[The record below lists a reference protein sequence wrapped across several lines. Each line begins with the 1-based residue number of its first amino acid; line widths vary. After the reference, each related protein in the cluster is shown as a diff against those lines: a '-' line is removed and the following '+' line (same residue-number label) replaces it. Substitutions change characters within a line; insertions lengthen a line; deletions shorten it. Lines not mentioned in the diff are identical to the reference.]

1 MVDAMG
7 WFRFFTS
14 KLHEDNSQL
23 SQLLKQADLIDA
35 ETMGQVHPRQTSYIN
50 QNQFLAFA
58 LLSLDN
64 KGKANYAAPA
74 ACMCKLST
82 GSAAAMLLCIVT
94 PSPERSQDSQNLS
107 SMSPLRQSSCIL
119 YLLFL
124 TTFVV

>member
-1 MVDAMG
+1 MVDTMG
-7 WFRFFTS
+7 WFGFFTS

-23 SQLLKQADLIDA
+23 SQLLKQADLMIDT
-35 ETMGQVHPRQTSYIN
+35 ETTGQVHPRQTSYIN

-107 SMSPLRQSSCIL
+107 SISQ
-119 YLLFL
+119 
-124 TTFVV
+124 

>member
-1 MVDAMG
+1 MG

-64 KGKANYAAPA
+64 KGKANLCCPS
-74 ACMCKLST
+74 CMH
-82 GSAAAMLLCIVT
+82 V
-94 PSPERSQDSQNLS
+94 QVVHWLS
-107 SMSPLRQSSCIL
+107 SCNAALHCYPKP
-119 YLLFL
+119 
-124 TTFVV
+124 